1 MFKLWCKW
9 GITRIG
15 SYTKI
20 LFITCNYLSYYTL
33 SDVTLSHTLACK
45 RIHQDHTLD

>member
-15 SYTKI
+15 SYTKM

-33 SDVTLSHTLACK
+33 SDVTLSHTLAW
-45 RIHQDHTLD
+45 